1 MKKLVIILGIVSISM
16 VLPVKQTQAQ
26 INVASIIKEGVK
38 KVIMAID
45 LKIQRL
51 QNKTI
56 WLQNAQK
63 AIENTMS
70 KLKLDEIT
78 GWVQKQKELYQN
90 YFDELR
96 KVKAVISYYYRI
108 REVTSKQLQLVAAY
122 KNAVALFKQ
131 DKHFTSNEINYMT
144 SVYSGILDESVKN
157 LDQILLVI
165 TSFSTQMDDAKRLEI
180 IDASADA
187 IEQNYMDL
195 IQFNQQNI
203 SLSLDRSKDL
213 CEINQVRVLYGLQ

>member
-1 MKKLVIILGIVSISM
+1 M

-108 REVTSKQLQLVAAY
+108 KEVTSKQLQLVAAY

-213 CEINQVRVLYGLQ
+213 SEINQVRVLYGLQ

>member
-131 DKHFTSNEINYMT
+131 DKHFSSNEINYMT

-213 CEINQVRVLYGLQ
+213 SEINQVRVLYGLQ

>member
-1 MKKLVIILGIVSISM
+1 MKKLAIILGIVSISM

-56 WLQNAQK
+56 WLQNARK
-63 AIENTMS
+63 EVENTMS
-70 KLKLDEIT
+70 KIKLDGIT
-78 GWVQKQKELYQN
+78 TWVEKQKTLYQN
-90 YFDELR
+90 YFNELR
-96 KVKAVISYYYRI
+96 KVKTVISYYYRI

-131 DKHFTSNEINYMT
+131 DKHFNSNEINYMT

-157 LDQILLVI
+157 LNQILLVI

-213 CEINQVRVLYGLQ
+213 SEINQVRVLYGLQ

>member
-1 MKKLVIILGIVSISM
+1 MKKLAIILGIVSISM

-26 INVASIIKEGVK
+26 INVASIIQEGVK

-63 AIENTMS
+63 AVENTMS
-70 KLKLDEIT
+70 KIKLDEIT
-78 GWVQKQKELYQN
+78 TWVEKQKTLYQD
-90 YFDELR
+90 YFNELR
-96 KVKAVISYYYRI
+96 KVKTVISYYYRI

-122 KNAVALFKQ
+122 KNALNLFKQ
-131 DKHFTSNEINYMT
+131 DNHFTSTEINYMIN
-144 SVYSGILDESVKN
+144 VYSGILDESVKN

-165 TSFSTQMDDAKRLEI
+165 TSFSTQMDDAKRLQI
-180 IDASADA
+180 IDASANS
-187 IEQNYMDL
+187 IEQNYIDL

-203 SLSLDRSKDL
+203 ALSLDRSKDL
-213 CEINQVRVLYGLQ
+213 SEINQVRVLYGL

>member
-26 INVASIIKEGVK
+26 INVASIIQEGVK

-63 AIENTMS
+63 AVENTMS
-70 KLKLDEIT
+70 KIKLDEIT
-78 GWVQKQKELYQN
+78 TWVEKQKTLYQD
-90 YFDELR
+90 YFNELR
-96 KVKAVISYYYRI
+96 KVKTVISYYYRI

-122 KNAVALFKQ
+122 KNALNLFKQ
-131 DKHFTSNEINYMT
+131 DNHFTSTEINYMIN
-144 SVYSGILDESVKN
+144 VYSGILDESVKN

-165 TSFSTQMDDAKRLEI
+165 TSFSTQMDDAKRLQI
-180 IDASADA
+180 IDASANS
-187 IEQNYMDL
+187 IEQNYIDL

-203 SLSLDRSKDL
+203 ALSLDRSKDL
-213 CEINQVRVLYGLQ
+213 SEINQVRVLYGL

>member
-1 MKKLVIILGIVSISM
+1 MKKLIIIFEIMSIGI
-16 VLPVKQTQAQ
+16 VLPVNEAQAQ
-26 INVASIIKEGVK
+26 IDVASIIKAGVK
-38 KVIMAID
+38 KVITAID

-63 AIENTMS
+63 AVENTMS
-70 KLKLDEIT
+70 KIKLDEIT
-78 GWVQKQKELYQN
+78 TWVEKQKTLYQN
-90 YFDELR
+90 YFNELR
-96 KVKAVISYYYRI
+96 KVKTVISYYYRI
-108 REVTSKQLQLVAAY
+108 RQVTSKQLQLVAAY
-122 KNAVALFKQ
+122 KNALALFKQ
-131 DKHFTSNEINYMT
+131 DKHFTSNEINYMI

-203 SLSLDRSKDL
+203 SLSLHRSKDL

>member
-56 WLQNAQK
+56 WLQNARK
-63 AIENTMS
+63 EVENTMS
-70 KLKLDEIT
+70 KIKLDGIT
-78 GWVQKQKELYQN
+78 TWVEKQKTLYQN
-90 YFDELR
+90 YFNELR
-96 KVKAVISYYYRI
+96 KVKTVISYYYRI

-131 DKHFTSNEINYMT
+131 DKHFNSNEINYMT

-157 LDQILLVI
+157 LNQILLVI

-213 CEINQVRVLYGLQ
+213 SEINQVRVLYGLQ

>member
-63 AIENTMS
+63 AVENTMS
-70 KLKLDEIT
+70 KIKLDEIT
-78 GWVQKQKELYQN
+78 TWVEKQKTLYQN
-90 YFDELR
+90 YFNELR
-96 KVKAVISYYYRI
+96 KVKTVISYYYRI
-108 REVTSKQLQLVAAY
+108 RQVTSKQLQLVAAY
-122 KNAVALFKQ
+122 KNALALFKQ
-131 DKHFTSNEINYMT
+131 DKHFTSNEINYMI

-157 LDQILLVI
+157 LDQIVLVI
-165 TSFSTQMDDAKRLEI
+165 TSFSTQMDDAKRLQI

-187 IEQNYMDL
+187 IEQNYTDL
-195 IQFNQQNI
+195 LQFNQQNI
-203 SLSLDRSKDL
+203 SLSLHRSKDL

>member
-144 SVYSGILDESVKN
+144 SVYSGILDENVKN

-213 CEINQVRVLYGLQ
+213 SEINQVRVLYGLQ

>member
-213 CEINQVRVLYGLQ
+213 SEINQVRVLYGLQ

>member
-56 WLQNAQK
+56 WLQNARK
-63 AIENTMS
+63 EVENTMS
-70 KLKLDEIT
+70 KIKLDGIT
-78 GWVQKQKELYQN
+78 TWVEKQKTLYQN
-90 YFDELR
+90 YFNELR
-96 KVKAVISYYYRI
+96 KVKTVISYYYRI

-213 CEINQVRVLYGLQ
+213 SEINQVRVLYGLQ

>member
-122 KNAVALFKQ
+122 KKAVALFKQ

-157 LDQILLVI
+157 LNQILLVI

>member
-122 KNAVALFKQ
+122 KKAVALFKQ

-213 CEINQVRVLYGLQ
+213 SEINQVRVLYGLQ

>member
-56 WLQNAQK
+56 WLQNARK
-63 AIENTMS
+63 EVENTMS
-70 KLKLDEIT
+70 KIKLDGIT
-78 GWVQKQKELYQN
+78 TWVEKQKTLYQN
-90 YFDELR
+90 YFNELR
-96 KVKAVISYYYRI
+96 KVKTVISYYYRI

-131 DKHFTSNEINYMT
+131 DKHFNSNEINYMT

-213 CEINQVRVLYGLQ
+213 SEINQVRVLYGLQ

>member
-1 MKKLVIILGIVSISM
+1 MKKLVIILGIISIAI

-26 INVASIIKEGVK
+26 IDVASIIKEGVK
-38 KVIMAID
+38 KVIKAID

-63 AIENTMS
+63 TMENAMS
-70 KLKLDEIT
+70 KIKLDEIAT
-78 GWVQKQKELYQN
+78 WVEEQKTLYQN
-90 YFDELR
+90 YFNELR
-96 KVKAVISYYYRI
+96 KVKTVISYYYRI
-108 REVTSKQLQLVAAY
+108 REVTTKQLQLVSAY
-122 KNAVALFKQ
+122 KNALALFKQ
-131 DKHFTSNEINYMT
+131 DKHFTSNEINYMI

-165 TSFSTQMDDAKRLEI
+165 TSFSTQMDDAKRLQI
-180 IDASADA
+180 IDASANA

-195 IQFNQQNI
+195 LQFNKQNI
-203 SLSLDRSKDL
+203 SLSLNRSKDL
-213 CEINQVRVLYGLQ
+213 SETNQVRVLYGLQ

>member
-203 SLSLDRSKDL
+203 LLSLHRSKDL
-213 CEINQVRVLYGLQ
+213 SEINEVRTLYGLH

>member
-1 MKKLVIILGIVSISM
+1 MKKLVIIFGIISITTIFPLG
-16 VLPVKQTQAQ
+16 QANAQ
-26 INVASIIKEGVK
+26 IDVASIIKAGVK

-63 AIENTMS
+63 TIENAMS

-78 GWVQKQKELYQN
+78 GWVEKQKNLYEN

-96 KVKAVISYYYRI
+96 KVKIVISYYYRI
-108 REVTSKQLQLVAAY
+108 REVTSMQLQLVAAY
-122 KNAVALFKQ
+122 KNALALFKQ
-131 DKHFTSNEINYMT
+131 DKHFTIKEINYM
-144 SVYSGILDESVKN
+144 SNVYSGILDESVKN
-157 LDQILLVI
+157 LDQIILII
-165 TSFSTQMDDAKRLEI
+165 TSFSTQMDDAKRLQI
-180 IDASADA
+180 IDASANA

-195 IQFNQQNI
+195 LQFNQQNI
-203 SLSLDRSKDL
+203 SLSLDRSRDL
-213 CEINQVRVLYGLQ
+213 SEINQVKVLYGLQ